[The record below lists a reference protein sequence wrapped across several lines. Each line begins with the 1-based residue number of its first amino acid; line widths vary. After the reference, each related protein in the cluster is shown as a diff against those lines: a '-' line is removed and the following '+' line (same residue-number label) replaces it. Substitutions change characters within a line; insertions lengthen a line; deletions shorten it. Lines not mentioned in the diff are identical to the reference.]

1 MARGLYRVYLYVVT
15 IALAGFA
22 TFSLAYLLTELFG
35 LTPLRGSSQA
45 PTSAEITQ
53 SVILFVVMLVVVG
66 GFGGLHYWLIR
77 RDIAGDP
84 HVNES
89 GVRAF
94 TLNLAQAI
102 AILVAVNAGVLSL
115 SQLGSYYGPDISA
128 PLAGALAAAAL
139 AFALEW
145 ERRRATPTGGAAL
158 VFERLRRHGIPLILL
173 STVLPA
179 VYSAV
184 ENTQRVI
191 AQQANILACTPPGSE
206 GKFQPG
212 GPPPVYLPPCVGNE
226 VYGAWAALA
235 LALIVWFGFLWLGR
249 SDSRSLL
256 RQVLLLIG
264 WTGGGMVILAIT
276 LERAAEY
283 VLRLLT
289 PGADAPSYLDVYN
302 GSAVYDFGPIF
313 AMAAV
318 ALAVYGWALREREPD
333 APMSAHAVRLTMR
346 ALSGAVLAAPFWIGV
361 FLVARNVIV
370 SIAPA
375 VTPPTPNEWDT
386 AFAFV
391 IAGVGYIP
399 LALWLGAGSRAWE
412 INGPRRGFVLALLAA
427 GALVTAGSVAT
438 LLFVVV
444 TPLLNVP
451 LDNWQEIARNAGA
464 ALIAGAALGGLYL
477 FIALRERQFIPAPK
491 APQAVPEAPEAPEAA
506 EVAPSGSLDE
516 ALAQFKRGDISQ
528 EAAAERIRM
537 LAREGALV

>member
-22 TFSLAYLLTELFG
+22 TFSLGYLLTELFG
-35 LTPLRGSSQA
+35 LTPLRGSNSA
-45 PTSAEITQ
+45 PSSAQITQ
-53 SVILFVVMLVVVG
+53 SMILFVVMLVVVG
-66 GFGGLHYWLIR
+66 AFGGLHYWLIR

-94 TLNLAQAI
+94 TLNLAEAI
-102 AILVAVNAGVLSL
+102 AILVAVNLGVGSL
-115 SQLGSYYGPDISA
+115 SQLGNYYNPDIA
-128 PLAGALAAAAL
+128 GTLAGALAATAL
-139 AFALEW
+139 AFALEG
-145 ERRRATPTGGAAL
+145 ERRRATPTRGAAL

-173 STVLPA
+173 STVLPT
-179 VYSAV
+179 VYRAIDSS
-184 ENTQRVI
+184 ERVI
-191 AQQANILACTPPGSE
+191 AQQAGIITCSPPN
-206 GKFQPG
+206 
-212 GPPPVYLPPCVGNE
+212 GPYYQYPPCVGNE
-226 VYGAWAALA
+226 IYGAWAALA
-235 LALIVWFGFLWLGR
+235 LALVVWFGFLWLGQR
-249 SDSRSLL
+249 DSRSLL

-264 WTGGGMVILAIT
+264 WTTGGMVILAIT

-289 PGADAPSYLDVYN
+289 PGADAPHYLDN
-302 GSAVYDFGPIF
+302 FNFGPIF

-318 ALAVYGWALREREPD
+318 ALAVYGWALREWEPD
-333 APMSAHAVRLTMR
+333 APMSGNAVRLTMR
-346 ALSGAVLAAPFWIGV
+346 ALSGAVLAAPFWIGA
-361 FLVARNVIV
+361 FLVVRNAIESV
-370 SIAPA
+370 SPGVTAPA
-375 VTPPTPNEWDT
+375 PNDWDS

-427 GALVTAGSVAT
+427 GALVTAGAAAT
-438 LLFVVV
+438 LLFVVI
-444 TPLLNVP
+444 TPALNVP
-451 LDNWQEIARNAGA
+451 LDNWQEVARNAGA

-491 APQAVPEAPEAPEAA
+491 APQPAPEAPEAPP
-506 EVAPSGSLDE
+506 VGGLDE

-528 EAAAERIRM
+528 EAAAERIRA
-537 LAREGALV
+537 LAREGTLV

>member
-22 TFSLAYLLTELFG
+22 TFSLSYLLGELFR
-35 LTPLRGSSQA
+35 LTPLRGSNPA

-53 SVILFVVMLVVVG
+53 AAILFVVMLVVVG

-77 RDIAGDP
+77 RDGAGDP

-94 TLNLAQAI
+94 TLNLAEGVAILI
-102 AILVAVNAGVLSL
+102 AINAGVISL
-115 SQLGSYYGPDISA
+115 SQLGNYYGPDISA
-128 PLAGALAAAAL
+128 PLAGALATATLAL
-139 AFALEW
+139 ALEW
-145 ERRRATPTGGAAL
+145 ERRRATPTHGAAL

-173 STVLPA
+173 ITVLPA

-184 ENTQRVI
+184 ENMQRVI
-191 AQQANILACTPPGSE
+191 AQQASIIACSPPGFE

-212 GPPPVYLPPCVGNE
+212 EPPVYLPTCVGNE
-226 VYGAWAALA
+226 VYGTWAALA
-235 LALIVWFGFLWLGR
+235 LALVAWFGFLWLGQR
-249 SDSRSLL
+249 DTRSLL
-256 RQVLLLIG
+256 RQILLLIG
-264 WTGGGMVILAIT
+264 WTGGGMIILAVT

-289 PGADAPSYLDVYN
+289 PGAGTPSYLDMYN
-302 GSAVYDFGPIF
+302 GSTFYDFGPIF

-333 APMSAHAVRLTMR
+333 APMSGNAVRLTMR
-346 ALSGAVLAAPFWIGV
+346 ALSGAVLAAPFWFGA
-361 FLVARNVIV
+361 FLVVRSAIEAV
-370 SIAPA
+370 SPG
-375 VTPPTPNEWDT
+375 VTPPTPNDWDS

-399 LALWLGAGSRAWE
+399 LALWLGAGSRVWE

-438 LLFVVV
+438 LLFVVI
-444 TPLLNVP
+444 TPVLNVP
-451 LDNWQEIARNAGA
+451 LDNWQEVARNAGA

-477 FIALRERQFIPAPK
+477 VIALRERQFIPAPK
-491 APQAVPEAPEAPEAA
+491 ASQPAPEAPEAPPA
-506 EVAPSGSLDE
+506 GSLDE

-528 EAAAERIRM
+528 EAAVERIRA
-537 LAREGALV
+537 LAREGTLV